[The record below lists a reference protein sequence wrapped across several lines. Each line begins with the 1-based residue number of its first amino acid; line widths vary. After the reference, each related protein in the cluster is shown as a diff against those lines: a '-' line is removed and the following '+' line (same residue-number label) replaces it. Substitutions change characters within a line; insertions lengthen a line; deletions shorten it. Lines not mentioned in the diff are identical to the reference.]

1 MKINV
6 LTGVQNGGPSNWGKN
21 LASELNK
28 HNIKAQHIHT
38 LGSLL
43 LSPIHQ
49 NADIVHTSLPL
60 SFRLWKKPVIITV
73 HGEYPSE
80 TNVWKYF
87 YPAAIKRAD
96 IVTTPSS
103 FLKGRLN
110 LDKAIIIPNAI
121 FPDQFRMTEHVD
133 KATIDIVTVTN
144 FYIKEK
150 AKGILSI
157 LEVLSSLPE
166 KIRKNIKYSV
176 VGGGPY
182 LEQVKREAPKYQ
194 VNVEFTGMLQ
204 HPREVLERGDMF
216 LYYSYQDNFPLAI
229 LEAMACGL
237 PVITN
242 EVGAVRE
249 MIEDQKDGYIA
260 TTEDIYLECLLK
272 LINSGSLRAKIG
284 RHGRKAVETKFNWEK
299 IVNRYIEIYEGL
311 L

>member
-1 MKINV
+1 MKVNI
-6 LTGVQNGGPSNWGKN
+6 LTGVQNGGPSNWGRN
-21 LASELNK
+21 LAAELNR
-28 HNIKAQHIHT
+28 HNIEAQHIRT
-38 LGSLL
+38 LGKLVL
-43 LSPIHQ
+43 TPIRQ

-87 YPAAIKRAD
+87 YPAAIKKAD
-96 IVTTPSS
+96 IVTTASS
-103 FLKGRLN
+103 FLKERLN

-121 FPDQFRMTEHVD
+121 FPNEFRITEHAD
-133 KATIDIVTVTN
+133 KAVINLVTVTN
-144 FYIKEK
+144 FFFLDK
-150 AKGILSI
+150 AKGV
-157 LEVLSSLPE
+157 LEMLRVLESMTE
-166 KIRKNIKYSV
+166 MVAKRIKYIV

-182 LEQVKREAPKYQ
+182 LEQVKREAPRYQ
-194 VNVEFTGMLQ
+194 VNVEFTGVLQ
-204 HPREVLERGDMF
+204 SPREVLERGDVF
-216 LYYSYQDNFPLAI
+216 LYYSYQDNFPIVI

-249 MIEDQKDGYIA
+249 IIEDQKDGYIA

-272 LINSGSLRAKIG
+272 LINSVNMRAKIG
-284 RHGRKAVETKFNWEK
+284 GNGRKAVETKFNWEK
-299 IVNRYIEIYEGL
+299 IVDRYIEIYRGL